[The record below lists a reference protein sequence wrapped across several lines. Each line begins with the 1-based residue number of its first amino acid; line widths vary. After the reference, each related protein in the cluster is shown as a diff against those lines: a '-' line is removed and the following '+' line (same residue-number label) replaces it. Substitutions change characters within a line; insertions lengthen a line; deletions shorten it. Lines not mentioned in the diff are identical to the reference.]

1 MRQVYTVLDK
11 LKEILRANGITKT
24 VTFGDI
30 TEVDLNK
37 TNMFPLAHI
46 IFSNVTFSE
55 RIMSASI
62 RILCLDVVDVTK
74 EKQTEDMIFGNDNLQ
89 DILNTQLQ
97 VVNDL
102 QQEMRRGDAFSDNFQ
117 VVTDVVAE
125 PFQDNFE
132 NQLAGWGITI
142 NIEVPNN
149 ELSLC

>member
-11 LKEILRANGITKT
+11 IKEILRANGITKT
-24 VTFGDI
+24 VTFGDL

-37 TNMFPLAHI
+37 TSIFPLSHI
-46 IFSNVTFSE
+46 IFGNVTFQD

-62 RILCLDVVDVTK
+62 RILCLDIVDVTK
-74 EKQTEDMIFGNDNLQ
+74 EKQTEDMMFGNDNLQ

-97 VVNDL
+97 VVNDI

-117 VVTDVVAE
+117 ITTNVVAE
-125 PFQDNFE
+125 PFLDNFE
-132 NQLAGWGITI
+132 NQLAGWGVTI
-142 NIEVPNN
+142 NIEVPTN

>member
-11 LKEILRANGITKT
+11 IKNILRANGITKT

-37 TNMFPLAHI
+37 TTIFPLAHI
-46 IFSNVTFSE
+46 IFGNVTFSE
-55 RIMSASI
+55 HILTASI

-74 EKQTEDMIFGNDNLQ
+74 EKQTEDMMFGNDNLQ

-97 VVNDL
+97 VVNDI
-102 QQEMRRGDAFSDNFQ
+102 QQEMRRGDSFSDNFQ
-117 VVTDVVAE
+117 INSSVVAE

-132 NQLAGWGITI
+132 NQLAGWGVTI
-142 NIEVPNN
+142 NIEVPTN

>member
-24 VTFGDI
+24 VTFGDL

-37 TNMFPLAHI
+37 TTIFPLSHI
-46 IFSNVTFSE
+46 AFSNVTFSDH
-55 RIMSASI
+55 ILSASI
-62 RILCLDVVDVTK
+62 RILCLDIVDVTK
-74 EKQTEDMIFGNDNLQ
+74 EKQTEDSMFGNDNLQ

-102 QQEMRRGDAFSDNFQ
+102 QQEMRRGSAFSDNFQ
-117 VVTDVVAE
+117 VTTSVVAE
-125 PFQDNFE
+125 PFIDNFE
-132 NQLAGWGITI
+132 NQLAGWGVTI
-142 NIEVPNN
+142 NIEVPTN

>member
-11 LKEILRANGITKT
+11 IKEILRANGITKT
-24 VTFGDI
+24 VTFGDL

-37 TNMFPLAHI
+37 TSIFPLSHI
-46 IFSNVTFSE
+46 IFGNVTFQD

-62 RILCLDVVDVTK
+62 RILCLDIVDVTK
-74 EKQTEDMIFGNDNLQ
+74 EKQTEDMMFGNDNLQ

-97 VVNDL
+97 VVNDI

-117 VVTDVVAE
+117 ITTNVVAE
-125 PFQDNFE
+125 PFLDNFE
-132 NQLAGWGITI
+132 NQLAGWGVTV
-142 NIEVPNN
+142 NIEVPTN

>member
-1 MRQVYTVLDK
+1 MRQVYTILDK
-11 LKEILRANGITKT
+11 IKTILRANGITKT
-24 VTFGDI
+24 VTFGDL

-37 TNMFPLAHI
+37 TTIFPLTHI
-46 IFSNVTFSE
+46 FFGNVTFSDHM
-55 RIMSASI
+55 MSASI

-74 EKQTEDMIFGNDNLQ
+74 EKQTEDIAFGNDNLQ

-97 VVNDL
+97 VVNDI

-117 VVTDVVAE
+117 VTTDIVAE

-132 NQLAGWGITI
+132 NQLAGWGVTI
-142 NIEVPNN
+142 NIEVPTN